1 MLALVVDGCAEAGS
15 AQRRFVPGCRRAT
28 THAGS
33 RRNHRCRRR
42 APSALFRPRFGR
54 VVVGRRQGARSGTRD
69 RPSEPTAAALLAELQ
84 SEWLSLQ
91 ATITDGASELIRK
104 GQALQRVVGDVERAV
119 ERDSLLHPSAEN
131 YAGRLEDGSAADYDG
146 GRNFEATATGRYH
159 PAIGARAASFAKNR
173 RPFARGRLQAR
184 GKRSLRSRRWAGLL
198 AALIGVGIAV
208 LVVFA
213 LQQLQPSSTS
223 TLTEE
228 TTEPTSVPLPTTPP
242 DREHC
247 AGS

>member
-1 MLALVVDGCAEAGS
+1 MKQLTLAPGEIIAADVERHQLYFGQGS
-15 AQRRFVPGCRRAT
+15 VGSLLAADRARAQVQET
-28 THAGS
+28 
-33 RRNHRCRRR
+33 
-42 APSALFRPRFGR
+42 
-54 VVVGRRQGARSGTRD
+54 VRQNA
-69 RPSEPTAAALLAELQ
+69 TAAALLAELQ

-131 YAGRLEDGSAADYDG
+131 YAGRLEDGSAVDSDG
-146 GRNFEATATGRYH
+146 GRNLEATATGRYH

-173 RPFARGRLQAR
+173 RPLARGRLQAR

-213 LQQLQPSSTS
+213 LRQLQPSSTS
-223 TLTEE
+223 TLTEA
-228 TTEPTSVPLPTTPP
+228 TTEPTSVPLPTTLP
-242 DREHC
+242 DREIAHD
-247 AGS
+247 AEPPRRDVASERAALDAAPQD